1 MTTPRKR
8 PRSTGRAPIS
18 GPLRD
23 AITTRRLTAYA
34 LGKSTG
40 LDTRAI
46 GRWLNGEKDLAL
58 SSADRL
64 AVALGVRLTGAGDRR
79 RGRELPELHAADLAQ
94 GEFPLV
100 AGDDQV
106 VAIPIP
112 ITSFPILPEL
122 HDHGSQGP
130 DPCPEPTA

>member
-1 MTTPRKR
+1 MTPRKR
-8 PRSTGRAPIS
+8 PRSSGRAPIS

-34 LGKSTG
+34 LAKSTG
-40 LDTRAI
+40 LDARAI
-46 GRWLNGEKDLAL
+46 ARWINGEKSIDL
-58 SSADRL
+58 STADRL
-64 AVALGVRLTGAGDRR
+64 ATALGVRLTVAGDRR
-79 RGRELPELHAADLAQ
+79 RGRDLPELPAADLAQ
-94 GEFPLV
+94 GQLTV

>member
-1 MTTPRKR
+1 VTPRKR

-40 LDTRAI
+40 LDARAI

-64 AVALGVRLTGAGDRR
+64 AAALGVRLTGAGDRR
-79 RGRELPELHAADLAQ
+79 RGRELPELAADL
-94 GEFPLV
+94 
-100 AGDDQV
+100 DQV
-106 VAIPIP
+106 VALPIP